1 MEDIRERWEDQMSG
15 GGPSSESW
23 EEEGELVPGEEP
35 GSGDPDRRTRGG
47 ESCRARE
54 EAWREGRET
63 NDAARGRRRRRRR
76 TIVGAGVLVG
86 VRGEV
91 GRIFFCEEVGGDMV
105 YSSIRYLILW
115 AAQVII

>member
-63 NDAARGRRRRRRR
+63 NETAQGRRWRRRNS
-76 TIVGAGVLVG
+76 VVEVGVLV
-86 VRGEV
+86 VE
-91 GRIFFCEEVGGDMV
+91 GRIFFIVRRWMGV
-105 YSSIRYLILW
+105 WSTQRIRNLILW
-115 AAQVII
+115 AA